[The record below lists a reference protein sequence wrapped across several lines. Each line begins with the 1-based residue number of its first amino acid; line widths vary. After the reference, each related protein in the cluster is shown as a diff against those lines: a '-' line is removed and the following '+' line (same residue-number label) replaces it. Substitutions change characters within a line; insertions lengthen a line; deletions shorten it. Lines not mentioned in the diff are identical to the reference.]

1 MVDGMMNPEMVDKTV
16 DIMRAATENDVQI
29 NVIVNNRAGGNASL
43 IAQQIARQSLEGRTD

>member
-16 DIMRAATENDVQI
+16 DIMRAATENGVQI

>member
-1 MVDGMMNPEMVDKTV
+1 MNPEMVDEKV
-16 DIMRAATENDVQI
+16 DIMGAVIKNDVQI